1 MELGPKII
9 WQIGPVPITESV
21 VWGWIFSILILIFAF
36 ASTRKMQRIPKGIQG
51 VAEFLV
57 EFVYKMVRDVMGEAG
72 EKFAP
77 YMGTLLIFLIPGSM
91 LGLLDCRPL
100 AADLNVTAPLAI
112 VSFVMIHYNAVRAKT
127 AKGYIKEMS
136 SPYAFMLPMNIISE
150 SMFPVTLA
158 MRLFGNLLAGV
169 IVMTLVYNS
178 LEVLSEMCG
187 SGIPFFQLILPLPL
201 NAFFD
206 LFEPVLQGYIFV
218 MLTMVFTSNAR
229 QVED

>member
-9 WQIGPVPITESV
+9 WQLGPVPITETV
-21 VWGWIFSILILIFAF
+21 VWGWIFSVLILIFAF
-36 ASTRKMQRIPKGIQG
+36 ASTRNMQRVPKGLQA
-51 VAEFLV
+51 VAEWIV
-57 EFVYKMVRDVMGEAG
+57 EFVYNMVRDVMGEVG
-72 EKFAP
+72 ERFAP
-77 YMGTLLIFLIPGSM
+77 YMGTLLIFLVPGSM

-100 AADLNVTAPLAI
+100 AADLNLTAPLAI
-112 VSFVMIHYNAVRAKT
+112 ISFVMIHYNAVRVKT
-127 AKGYIKEMS
+127 AKGYIKELA
-136 SPYAFMLPMNIISE
+136 SPYAFMLPMNILSD

-169 IVMTLVYNS
+169 IVMTLFYS
-178 LEVLSEMCG
+178 ALETLSAMVG
-187 SGIPFFQLILPLPL
+187 SPVPFFQLILPLPL

>member
-9 WQIGPVPITESV
+9 WQVGPVPITETV
-21 VWGWIFSILILIFAF
+21 VWGWIFTVLILIFAF
-36 ASTRKMQRIPKGIQG
+36 ASTRKMQRVPKGLQG
-51 VAEFLV
+51 VAEWLV
-57 EFVYKMVRDVMGEAG
+57 EFVYNMVRDVMGEVG

-77 YMGTLLIFLIPGSM
+77 YMGTLLLFLIPGSM

-100 AADLNVTAPLAI
+100 AADLNLTAPLAI
-112 VSFVMIHYNAVRAKT
+112 ISFVMIHYNAIRVKT
-127 AKGYIKEMS
+127 ARGYIKEMA
-136 SPYAFMLPMNIISE
+136 SPYAFMLPMNILSE
-150 SMFPVTLA
+150 SMFPITLA

-169 IVMTLVYNS
+169 IVMTLFYTM
-178 LEVLSEMCG
+178 LEAVSEMLG
-187 SGIPFFQLILPLPL
+187 SHIPFLQLIIPLPL